1 MKHLLNIGL
10 AFIVSLI
17 FPFIASSHE
26 SDTVHEE
33 VPATVDPMVAIGVV
47 VFIVIGGIIIWRV
60 MFSKKKAP
68 TVQSSNVQ
76 AETPKVDSQ
85 PSQPE
90 NIEAKK

>member
-47 VFIVIGGIIIWRV
+47 VWKLMQG
-60 MFSKKKAP
+60 KKHVPPVTNPQAQPEAP
-68 TVQSSNVQ
+68 KTVQQSN
-76 AETPKVDSQ
+76 
-85 PSQPE
+85 QPE

>member
-47 VFIVIGGIIIWRV
+47 VFVAIGGIIIWRV

>member
-17 FPFIASSHE
+17 FPFVASSHE

-33 VPATVDPMVAIGVV
+33 VPATVDPMLALGVVVVVAIGGVV
-47 VFIVIGGIIIWRV
+47 VWKLMQG
-60 MFSKKKAP
+60 KKHVPPVTNPQAQPEAP
-68 TVQSSNVQ
+68 KTVQQSN
-76 AETPKVDSQ
+76 
-85 PSQPE
+85 QPE